1 MCLQDWQRLGKKS
14 LWRHIWRIYKIS
26 PFVLWFSYSLPC
38 VFSLIRFRFSHV
50 IHQIVRRGVRWEWGD
65 GHHRAQLVLVL
76 SCRMWSVAYV
86 RGSSQDMTTSY
97 ITSAFS
103 HSLYSPNHPIPSDLW
118 CLRAR
123 SFQISVKNLLLHFGS
138 AVLSIIR
145 DQSYCIVH
153 FLPPIRFA
161 H

>member
-1 MCLQDWQRLGKKS
+1 MCLQQRQRLGKKS
-14 LWRHIWRIYKIS
+14 LWQHICKIS
-26 PFVLWFSYSLPC
+26 PFVLWFSHSLPC

-76 SCRMWSVAYV
+76 SGRMWSVAYV

-97 ITSAFS
+97 TTSTLS

-118 CLRAR
+118 CLRVR
-123 SFQISVKNLLLHFGS
+123 SVQISIKNLLRFGS
-138 AVLSIIR
+138 AGLSIIR

-153 FLPPIRFA
+153 FLPPFRFA